1 MKNISSQGTVNLLDI
16 DIDNKLVFDNDI
28 WTFCRKASNQVNV
41 ISTQLTFTSS
51 ISRIETLRKGVKY
64 VQIEQQKCQND
75 VIGVVL
81 VFLLLTWNIFHTFC

>member
-1 MKNISSQGTVNLLDI
+1 MKNISSQATVNLLDI

-64 VQIEQQKCQND
+64 IQIEQQKCQND